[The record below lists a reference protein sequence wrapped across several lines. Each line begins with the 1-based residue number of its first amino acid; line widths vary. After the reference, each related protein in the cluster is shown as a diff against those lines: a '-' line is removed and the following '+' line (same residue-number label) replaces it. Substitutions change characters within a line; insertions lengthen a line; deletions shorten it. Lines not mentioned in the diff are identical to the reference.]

1 MAEAISFRRGNK
13 SDNDVFVGV
22 PGEIVVDL
30 GDGVMASQNERVDR
44 QIKSTAP
51 TLRFHTGN
59 GLAGGIR
66 LARADMVNV
75 NTEFLGS
82 KTDGED
88 SHEGPN
94 LLYEDL
100 SNISTPSEST
110 IGLVSE
116 QVKTTLDLYGIAWK
130 DTDNINT
137 ADLVDGSKHSGLDG
151 DKPLAYADMSNVNT
165 SDLVDGGHHLGK
177 DLAYRDTSNI
187 NTADLVDATKHDGTD
202 GNKPLAYVDM
212 ANVNTSS
219 LGGTLTTSQ
228 TALGKKLAYADL
240 TNIQDQTLIDKIDNS
255 GAISTVYEQVSRKV
269 NSQDFDD
276 PTLITDINYPSAL
289 AIKNYVDQ
297 SIGVL
302 DYANQKLSNV
312 TDWRASTLNNT
323 FYINNAAKTSGGN
336 GYTTGESIIT
346 NIDVNTP
353 SGIRKLTIV
362 ILETDE
368 DGAITDYKITD
379 ETEYG
384 NTALTSQTYTD
395 PEHGAIFEISSTQ
408 SEFLGGSLMKND
420 MTNAKDLESDAWNGK
435 FYYNHKTL
443 NYNNDTIDVVIP
455 ALKSTFKGTGDY
467 ATLDGTG
474 TANVA
479 RYDIDN
485 VAHGDVTPIAS
496 ISVNGSNDTP
506 YKNIFVT
513 KEGAYYCSG
522 WDYSRDSLIS
532 TIGYCDEKQNTQN
545 ILPASGTTTNTVI
558 LNKSIAIYSLDFTE
572 INENVEIIIDK
583 SSLNVAN
590 NTAKTFEIYVTTGNY
605 IPDISWVG
613 VDAWLSDSEQS
624 PLSTNITSIFT
635 VRVQKINNVVKVV
648 ANYGGEF

>member
-110 IGLVSE
+110 IGLVTA
-116 QVKTTLDLYGIAWK
+116 QVQETLDLYGVALK
-130 DTDNINT
+130 DMSNIDT
-137 ADLVDGSKHSGLDG
+137 EDLATVGHGHAGKN
-151 DKPLAYADMSNVNT
+151 LAYSDMSNVNT
-165 SDLVDGGHHLGK
+165 SSLVQGGSHLGK
-177 DLAYRDTSNI
+177 HLAYADTSNI
-187 NTADLVDATKHDGTD
+187 NTADLVDAEKHDGEN

-212 ANVNTSS
+212 SNVNTSS
-219 LGGTLTTSQ
+219 LGGTLTTAQ
-228 TALGKKLAYADL
+228 TAIGKKLAYADL

-255 GAISTVYEQVSRKV
+255 GAVSTIYEQVSRKIG
-269 NSQDFDD
+269 SQDFDD
-276 PTLITDINYPSAL
+276 PTLITDTNYPSAL

-297 SIGVL
+297 SIGGL
-302 DYANQKLSNV
+302 DYANQELSNI
-312 TDWRASTLNNT
+312 TDWSVSTLNNT
-323 FYINNAAKTSGGN
+323 FYTNNAAKSDGGH

-362 ILETDE
+362 ILETNE
-368 DGAITDYKITD
+368 DGAITEYELSD
-379 ETEYG
+379 ETKYG

-395 PEHGAIFEISSTQ
+395 PEHGAIFEISSVQ
-408 SEFLGGSLMKND
+408 SEFVGGSLMKND
-420 MTNAKDLESDAWNGK
+420 MSNAKDLESDAWSGK

-532 TIGYCDEKQNTQN
+532 TVGYCDEKQNTQN
-545 ILPASGTTTNTVI
+545 ILPATGATTNVI
-558 LNKSIAIYSLDFTE
+558 TLNKSTAIYSLDFAE
-572 INENVEIIIDK
+572 INENVEITIDK
-583 SSLNVAN
+583 SSLDIAN